1 MKIIFAE
8 IVLIIHFIIFLFICL
23 GFILIPIGYNLD
35 WNWIKNRI
43 IRLIHI
49 SLMGFVTIE
58 TIVGV
63 ICPLTSIE
71 FLLRDG
77 SKVDG
82 NLTLIIHKIMYWNLP
97 NNYFIVLYILCLT
110 YLVLLWFIFKP
121 KY

>member
-23 GFILIPIGYNLD
+23 GFILIPIGYSLD

-58 TIVGV
+58 TIIGV

-77 SKVDG
+77 SKVDS
-82 NLTLIIHKIMYWNLP
+82 NLSLIIHKIMYWNLP
-97 NNYFIVLYILCLT
+97 NHYFIVYI
-110 YLVLLWFIFKP
+110 
-121 KY
+121 

>member
-1 MKIIFAE
+1 MKILFAE
-8 IVLIIHFIIFLFICL
+8 IILIIHFIIFLFICL
-23 GFILIPIGYNLD
+23 GFILIPIGYSLD

-58 TIVGV
+58 TIIGV

-77 SKVDG
+77 SKVDS

-97 NNYFIVLYILCLT
+97 NHYFIVLYIICLT
-110 YLVLLWFIFKP
+110 YLVVLWILFKP